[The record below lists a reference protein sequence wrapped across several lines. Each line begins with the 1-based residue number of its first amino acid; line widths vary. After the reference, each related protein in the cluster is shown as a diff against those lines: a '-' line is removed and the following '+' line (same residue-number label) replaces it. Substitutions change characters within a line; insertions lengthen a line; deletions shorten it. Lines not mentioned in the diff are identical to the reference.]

1 MLNEP
6 CLHQKTSEAAAGETP
21 LPKGWPYR
29 FAAAAG
35 LAVSTVYFAQPL
47 LGRMGTEFG
56 VDPSVIGLVVTAT
69 QLLYAA
75 GLLLLVPLGDIV
87 NRRKL
92 IMGHMLLSAAALA
105 VVGSAATLAQLLAGA
120 AAVGMMAVVTQ
131 TLVAYASDQAK
142 AAERGRTVG
151 IVTGGIVIGI
161 LIART
166 FSGLMAAWFGWRSVY
181 YVSSLL
187 MLITAYLLS
196 SMLPD
201 VPKGG
206 RGAQKLPYRNLIA
219 SVFRLFAAE
228 RVFRI
233 RAVLAFLIFT
243 AFSTLWTSMIL
254 PLSAPPFNLS
264 EAQVGLMGLLG
275 AAGAFGAAK
284 AGSLADK
291 GFGQRTTGISL
302 VILLL
307 SWLPIASLQH
317 SLPLFLLGI
326 VLLDFAVQAVHV
338 TNQGLILATQPDAR
352 SRLTGGYMMFYSF
365 GSALGAIVSTMLY
378 AHFGWIAVCSW
389 GAGISVLAL
398 LFWRA
403 TLKPAS

>member
-6 CLHQKTSEAAAGETP
+6 CLHQEASEAAAGEAP

-47 LGRMGTEFG
+47 LGSMGTEFG
-56 VDPSVIGLVVTAT
+56 VDPSVIGLVVTVT

-92 IMGHMLLSAAALA
+92 IISHMLLSGVALA
-105 VVGSAATLAQLLAGA
+105 VVGSAATLALLLSGA

-131 TLVAYASDQAK
+131 TLVAYASDQAE
-142 AAERGRTVG
+142 ATERGRTVG

-166 FSGLMAAWFGWRSVY
+166 FSGLLATWFGWRSVY
-181 YVSSLL
+181 YASSLL
-187 MLITAYLLS
+187 MLVTAYLLS

-201 VPKGG
+201 APKGV
-206 RGAQKLPYRNLIA
+206 RTVQKLPYRNLIA

-254 PLSAPPFNLS
+254 PLSAPPLDLS

-275 AAGAFGAAK
+275 AAGALGAAK

-291 GFGQRTTGISL
+291 GLGQRTTGISL
-302 VILLL
+302 MILLL
-307 SWLPIASLQH
+307 SWLPIACLQY
-317 SLPLFLLGI
+317 SLPLFLIGI

-338 TNQGLILATQPDAR
+338 TNQGLILAAQPGAR

-378 AHFGWIAVCSW
+378 ARFGWIAVCYW
-389 GAGISVLAL
+389 GAGISALAL